1 MIITT
6 PILKKC
12 VTLYCYL
19 IQDYI
24 NMRTRL
30 LLIFLPV
37 LFLGCNDGDI
47 IVTNFDFQDAQLQQC
62 GDDANSVFFKINP
75 QVNESISLIIP
86 TTQELFIESGTQSFN
101 LSGTGSI
108 VNYRGFDD
116 SVSSSYF
123 CNPIPPTSPNVI
135 LEYIGTSGMARL
147 ISETT
152 LDDFDGIDFVSSDE
166 LLQEGFGDFDGD
178 GIPNYHDF
186 DDDGDNVLTSQEIGD
201 DPLNPRDTDLDGIPD
216 YLDPDDDNDGVLTI
230 NEDIDQNL
238 NPANDIA
245 TPGGLPNYLDP
256 EVAISVVIEAYKEHV
271 YNRTSDGTIIIDNL
285 VLVSTQEQIIIET
298 YSLGVIEQIRNETV
312 LLTPEF

>member
-1 MIITT
+1 M
-6 PILKKC
+6 
-12 VTLYCYL
+12 V
-19 IQDYI
+19 
-24 NMRTRL
+24 
-30 LLIFLPV
+30 
-37 LFLGCNDGDI
+37 
-47 IVTNFDFQDAQLQQC
+47 
-62 GDDANSVFFKINP
+62 
-75 QVNESISLIIP
+75 
-86 TTQELFIESGTQSFN
+86 
-101 LSGTGSI
+101 
-108 VNYRGFDD
+108 
-116 SVSSSYF
+116 
-123 CNPIPPTSPNVI
+123 
-135 LEYIGTSGMARL
+135 RL

-298 YSLGVIEQIRNETV
+298 YSLGIIEQIRNETILV
-312 LLTPEF
+312 TPEF